1 MRLYA
6 VVGHQEG
13 HKAKLHMTSRG
24 ATSGAA
30 VPDASRPLLP
40 RRIVHPARPPL
51 ASPPSPHPQLPP
63 VTRASP
69 PRPTALQNLP
79 NGLATSHRRRDK
91 AAGPRLDTTALAAV
105 RPLVDGPRHAPTGG
119 QSPPCSHWQ
128 TPAPPLH
135 TLRTTLTT
143 LGGTRTPP
151 APPRRAPP
159 PTPCRPLPTT
169 SGPAAGYPR
178 RDAPHPDP
186 TDLPSPAPPPRA
198 QRRRGGGEGGSP
210 TPHGPLGRVSTR
222 AAIARQRGKGW
233 AGGVVGRLHAA
244 AAAVGP
250 TTPIYPWGPP
260 PPPTSRSAPPAP
272 ARCLPH

>member
-143 LGGTRTPP
+143 LGGTHTPP

-178 RDAPHPDP
+178 RDAPHTPCGAAAGAA
-186 TDLPSPAPPPRA
+186 PS
-198 QRRRGGGEGGSP
+198 
-210 TPHGPLGRVSTR
+210 
-222 AAIARQRGKGW
+222 
-233 AGGVVGRLHAA
+233 AA
-244 AAAVGP
+244 AAATRRSSSGRRHVPPQTVG
-250 TTPIYPWGPP
+250 GAAHGRLPP
-260 PPPTSRSAPPAP
+260 
-272 ARCLPH
+272 